1 MNGTADLTKKKK
13 ALRALQA
20 LVEMIGGAD
29 DGDSGADST
38 GSGDDDDDDDVD
50 DDASASND
58 STSEHAKT
66 AFVDGLLDVFEMAK
80 G

>member
-1 MNGTADLTKKKK
+1 MNRTADPTKRKK

-29 DGDSGADST
+29 DGSGDDST
-38 GSGDDDDDDDVD
+38 GSGGDDDDVDVD
-50 DDASASND
+50 DDASESND

-66 AFVDGLLDVFEMAK
+66 AIVNGLFDVFEMSK